1 MSVPVP
7 TLVPSQTGRPTETM
21 YLGMQA
27 WAPLLICDADLCCAV
42 YRSSHAVAHSCVGL
56 IPNYLMSKA
65 QLLLNTQAARY
76 EMHEALSPLISQN
89 P

>member
-27 WAPLLICDADLCCAV
+27 WAPLLICDADLFCAV
-42 YRSSHAVAHSCVGL
+42 YRNSHAVAHSCVEL